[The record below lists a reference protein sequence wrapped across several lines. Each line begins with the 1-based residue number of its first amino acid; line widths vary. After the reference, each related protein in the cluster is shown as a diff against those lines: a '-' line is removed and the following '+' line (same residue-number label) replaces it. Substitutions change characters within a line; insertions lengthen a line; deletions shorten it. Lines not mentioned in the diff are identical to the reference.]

1 MGRLWPRL
9 PPAPSVAHAFWLVV
23 VSRTRVVNDRADLF
37 AGVSQVMGPDGV
49 PAPSR

>member
-1 MGRLWPRL
+1 MNPVGRLWPRF

-23 VSRTRVVNDRADLF
+23 ARVVNDRADLF
-37 AGVSQVMGPDGV
+37 AGVSQVMGPDGA